1 MYRAITWA
9 AIQASIKP
17 TDKRRLG
24 ELAEEL
30 TINLVYHD
38 SVDPAIIVNNDNVTP
53 HLRDTLVEQN
63 VSSVSQIAKVRNVLT
78 DKQRQ
83 LASSGDMVVAG
94 RDIGTV
100 VLHDAATKL
109 FLTASVQE
117 RARRRQAERIEDG
130 TKLPLEVIQA
140 ELERRDKSDS
150 QRKISPLR
158 PAWNAQVIVTDGMS
172 VEQVIQLI
180 LTIVKRRE

>member
-17 TDKRRLG
+17 TDRRRLG

-30 TINLVYHD
+30 TINLVYRD
-38 SVDPAIIVNNDNVTP
+38 SVDPAIVVNDTDVTP

-63 VSSVSQIAKVRNVLT
+63 VSSVSQIPKLRNILI

-83 LASSGDMVVAG
+83 LASTEDMVVAG

-100 VLHDAATKL
+100 VLQDAATKL

-117 RARRRQAERIEDG
+117 RARRRQAERVENG

-140 ELERRDKSDS
+140 DLERRDKLDS
-150 QRKISPLR
+150 RRKISPLR

-172 VEQVIQLI
+172 LEQVIQLI